1 MYVKDGVRHG
11 AELLP
16 ELRLDPPLF
25 FFDQR
30 IMKGSKSFS
39 MTPKTARG

>member
-25 FFDQR
+25 FDQR